1 MPTAD
6 TVPRKKWWKIQWYS
20 DDDTPE
26 ERKLIV
32 KLDMIVVPYAVL
44 SYWVKYIDQANL
56 NNAYVGG
63 MKEELGFQGNE
74 LVELQTMYTV
84 GAVVGMVP
92 FMFLFTYVPMYWT
105 IPAMDILWGLFTLLQ
120 YRGQTFG
127 EMAAYRFMVGFFEAA
142 FFPAM
147 HYVFGSWYRG
157 HEIARRGGIFY
168 TGLNLGTLTAGL
180 IAAGATR
187 RLEGVHGMAGWRWMY
202 IICAIITIPVGILG
216 YFLLPGTV
224 DQPNRWV
231 LNDHDIK
238 VAKARLERGGHVTRG
253 KFKLGHIKKIFLS
266 PQFWTVV
273 LVDVLFWNAGIH
285 KSTGTF
291 LLWIKSL
298 GRYTSAEVNEMGTIA
313 PALGILY
320 NIVACFLSDL
330 VLGPA
335 WAITFS
341 SLWNVT
347 GLIILVIWDAPEG
360 AKWFAFATMYW
371 SNALSS
377 VLHGWVNTILRDSPE
392 QRSFTLVM
400 ITIIAQSSTAWT
412 PLLTFPT
419 VESPR
424 YPKGFSFCLGCAIS
438 LIIATHILDLY
449 IKRKEKAKLT
459 HLEDDHSQEGSYR
472 DASQVDYA
480 RGAVAILR
488 RPADF
493 IAAQSRR
500 HNSPIFQIW
509 LGPLTKPAVVVADF
523 REGQDIL
530 LRRKEFDRSNFMSS
544 VLSGE
549 ANSFHITLK
558 TGPQWK
564 AQRRL
569 LQDLMTPAF
578 LHRVAAPN
586 IYKSAL
592 RLVDL
597 WRKKAHLADGKSFSA
612 EHDVFY
618 AALDAVF
625 DFGFGDAAEMRALIP
640 QLEALATTNVE
651 ALRNAA
657 LDKEALS
664 FPTAPIHPALEA
676 TLQGADNIGGVA
688 ETGFPRLAW
697 SIIGL
702 MPSVRR
708 TRAVRDK
715 FLVDQVLKASERYKL
730 QVRNAGDEEKHVKSA
745 IDLMVRRLNGVV
757 EKEGHLLPNWIET
770 MRDETSGF
778 IVAGHD
784 TTSTTLCWGLK
795 YMADDQSVQQ
805 RLFDSLRSFH
815 SAAATENRL
824 LTHSEIC
831 DAKIPYL
838 DAVIEEMLRLA
849 HTAASQDR
857 DCKEDTI
864 ILGHAIPKGT
874 LVMVPNKG
882 PSFTEPG
889 YEIDERLRSP
899 SCQKAA
905 KDFGLRVWGSHG
917 MEKFRP
923 ERWLIRNEN
932 GEDEFNAAAGPTLPF
947 GLGLR
952 GCFGRKLAYMEMK
965 LLVTTLAWSF
975 EFQKCPENL
984 SSYKSITSLTRKP
997 VQCYVRLKLR

>member
-285 KSTGTF
+285 KSTGSF

-438 LIIATHILDLY
+438 LIIATHILNVY
-449 IKRKEKAKLT
+449 IKRKE
-459 HLEDDHSQEGSYR
+459 
-472 DASQVDYA
+472 
-480 RGAVAILR
+480 
-488 RPADF
+488 
-493 IAAQSRR
+493 
-500 HNSPIFQIW
+500 
-509 LGPLTKPAVVVADF
+509 
-523 REGQDIL
+523 
-530 LRRKEFDRSNFMSS
+530 
-544 VLSGE
+544 
-549 ANSFHITLK
+549 
-558 TGPQWK
+558 
-564 AQRRL
+564 
-569 LQDLMTPAF
+569 
-578 LHRVAAPN
+578 
-586 IYKSAL
+586 
-592 RLVDL
+592 
-597 WRKKAHLADGKSFSA
+597 
-612 EHDVFY
+612 
-618 AALDAVF
+618 
-625 DFGFGDAAEMRALIP
+625 
-640 QLEALATTNVE
+640 
-651 ALRNAA
+651 
-657 LDKEALS
+657 
-664 FPTAPIHPALEA
+664 
-676 TLQGADNIGGVA
+676 
-688 ETGFPRLAW
+688 
-697 SIIGL
+697 
-702 MPSVRR
+702 
-708 TRAVRDK
+708 
-715 FLVDQVLKASERYKL
+715 
-730 QVRNAGDEEKHVKSA
+730 
-745 IDLMVRRLNGVV
+745 
-757 EKEGHLLPNWIET
+757 
-770 MRDETSGF
+770 
-778 IVAGHD
+778 
-784 TTSTTLCWGLK
+784 
-795 YMADDQSVQQ
+795 
-805 RLFDSLRSFH
+805 
-815 SAAATENRL
+815 
-824 LTHSEIC
+824 
-831 DAKIPYL
+831 
-838 DAVIEEMLRLA
+838 
-849 HTAASQDR
+849 
-857 DCKEDTI
+857 
-864 ILGHAIPKGT
+864 
-874 LVMVPNKG
+874 
-882 PSFTEPG
+882 
-889 YEIDERLRSP
+889 
-899 SCQKAA
+899 
-905 KDFGLRVWGSHG
+905 
-917 MEKFRP
+917 
-923 ERWLIRNEN
+923 
-932 GEDEFNAAAGPTLPF
+932 
-947 GLGLR
+947 
-952 GCFGRKLAYMEMK
+952 
-965 LLVTTLAWSF
+965 
-975 EFQKCPENL
+975 
-984 SSYKSITSLTRKP
+984 
-997 VQCYVRLKLR
+997 